1 MKTSSGKA
9 KGRRFQNI
17 GTEKVGVGQCAKMG
31 TMSLEG
37 LVTYHN
43 DYQPKEKNILSL
55 NEVIHDGEFKNDK
68 IYVIVLRD
76 VFDKWK
82 SGYWMELQNNN
93 RPFSVS
99 NVLEFFNK
107 NIYKNG
113 FRKNSSAVN
122 TALEVMTLLHD
133 PKSPTGNSWMF
144 KGHGQFWKWNNFNE
158 IPLSI
163 YAQLPN
169 IYFLELKD
177 LSNPKFLKWLCEQD
191 SDWECVTEI
200 PHKNKSCHQD
210 IFWKQM
216 ELFWAEYNDEGG
228 LILQDKVLVCPFS
241 NKYPPVAIMNIF
253 RQEQMRVDFI
263 RENHKRYL
271 KFD

>member
-1 MKTSSGKA
+1 ME
-9 KGRRFQNI
+9 FQNV

-31 TMSLEG
+31 TTSLNA
-37 LVTYHN
+37 LVTHHHT
-43 DYQPKEKNILSL
+43 YQPKEKNIMSCK
-55 NEVIHDGEFKNDK
+55 EVIHDGEFKNDK
-68 IYVIVLRD
+68 IYVILLRD

-82 SGYWMELQNNN
+82 SGMWMELQNKN

-107 NIYKNG
+107 NIYYNG
-113 FRKNSSAVN
+113 FENKDDSAVN
-122 TALEVMTLLHD
+122 SALEVMTLLHD

-144 KGHGQFWKWNNFNE
+144 QGHGKFWKWNNYNE
-158 IPLSI
+158 IPLGI

-200 PHKNKSCHQD
+200 PHENKSAHQD
-210 IFWKQM
+210 VFWKQM
-216 ELFWAEYNDEGG
+216 KLFWQQYNEG
-228 LILQDKVLVCPFS
+228 LILKDKILVSPFS
-241 NKYPPVAIMNIF
+241 SDVIENRYFDRKNIPIDNIF
-253 RQEQMRVDFI
+253 NQEQMTIDFI

-271 KFD
+271 KFY

>member
-1 MKTSSGKA
+1 ME
-9 KGRRFQNI
+9 FQNI

-43 DYQPKEKNILSL
+43 RYQPKEKNILSL

-68 IYVIVLRD
+68 VYVILLRD
-76 VFDKWK
+76 IFDKWK
-82 SGYWMELQNNN
+82 SGYWMELQNDEGLFY
-93 RPFSVS
+93 RS
-99 NVLEFFNK
+99 NVSEFFSK

-113 FRKNSSAVN
+113 FRKNSSVVN

-133 PKSPTGNSWMF
+133 PKSPYGTDWMF
-144 KGHGQFWKWNNFNE
+144 KGHGEFWKWNNFNE
-158 IPLSI
+158 IPLNI

-200 PHKNKSCHQD
+200 PHKNKSGNKNE
-210 IFWKQM
+210 FWSQM
-216 ELFWAEYNDEGG
+216 GLFWTEYDDKGG
-228 LILQDKVLVCPFS
+228 LILQDTVLVCPLS
-241 NKYPPVAIMNIF
+241 NKYPPVANMNIF
-253 RQEQMRVDFI
+253 KQEQMTIDFI